1 MCVRPL
7 VAFSYKATITIS
19 KKNKEVLIY
28 LASVSTDPELFV
40 LPTLS
45 LPAKSTKWSLDLLIM
60 SDPMIE
66 IECSGMVIKE
76 MWDIILTI
84 MVKIR
89 EIIMI
94 IMIATTIIEVIL
106 IIVMMMMMIII
117 RIRIIIVMMIII
129 IITIKIVITADIII
143 ITKMRV
149 IIILMITTTMII
161 FTINH
166 NNNNDNNNNND
177 SINN

>member
-117 RIRIIIVMMIII
+117 RIRIIIMIII